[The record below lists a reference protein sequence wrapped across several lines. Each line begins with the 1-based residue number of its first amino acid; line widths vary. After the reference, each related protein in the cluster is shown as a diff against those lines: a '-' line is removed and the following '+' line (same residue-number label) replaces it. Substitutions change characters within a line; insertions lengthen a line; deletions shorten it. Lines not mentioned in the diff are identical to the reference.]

1 MSCSRNKSR
10 LVRNVIEK
18 KFIPVLDR
26 YKVTLPLDCPFHKQR
41 DVFWWPEKNVGE
53 NERWICPACTMTFHC
68 EDSLINH
75 WDAMHTA
82 DRSKWQS
89 EDAVCLA
96 DYCDIMRCD
105 VLGNKLKT
113 QKTKND
119 DNDQSFNTVK
129 LLELSR
135 SSSDLCNENTLL
147 LLQNK
152 CKAVIR
158 QCTLGLLAT
167 LSLKD
172 FHDIEDELNKVVC
185 SYLTCDRF
193 WDDSLQDINQV
204 PILFCLIIGLI
215 MVGGFCL
222 CYYIVWILFDSSPY
236 EEIHCN
242 GLNFPNITCTPRP
255 SIFPEYRYQRF
266 RNNNRF
272 PRR

>member
-1 MSCSRNKSR
+1 MNRKYFCVEVVILLLLSHVGWNGPSTTIMSCSRSKSR

-82 DRSKWQS
+82 DRSK
-89 EDAVCLA
+89 LTT
-96 DYCDIMRCD
+96 
-105 VLGNKLKT
+105 LK
-113 QKTKND
+113 
-119 DNDQSFNTVK
+119 SIFP
-129 LLELSR
+129 
-135 SSSDLCNENTLL
+135 
-147 LLQNK
+147 
-152 CKAVIR
+152 AVIR

-242 GLNFPNITCTPRP
+242 GLNFPNVTCTPRP